1 MSSALLLIALILFA
15 LAGIVLAAFQ
25 LPGTWVILAAA
36 IGYDW
41 YFGFQRLGW
50 KWLVALAAVAVIAE
64 VLDSLFAVAMARKAG
79 ASRRAAVGALIG
91 GFVGMFVLSLPMP
104 VVGTI
109 AGGLLGCFAGAFL
122 AELTHPA
129 HPAGA
134 ELDSGDRIALG
145 TRVGVFAAIG
155 RIMGLLAKMAAA
167 FVIAGAAVAL
177 AIMK

>member
-1 MSSALLLIALILFA
+1 MSVVLLVALIVFA
-15 LAGIVLAAFQ
+15 LGGIVLAAFQ
-25 LPGTWVILAAA
+25 FPGTWVILAAA
-36 IGYDW
+36 VGYDW
-41 YFGFQRLGW
+41 YFGFHRIGW
-50 KWLVALAAVAVIAE
+50 KWLVALAGVAVIAE
-64 VLDSLFAVAMARKAG
+64 VLDSFIAVAMARKAG

-129 HPAGA
+129 GA
-134 ELDSGDRIALG
+134 SLDSGERIALG

-155 RIMGLLAKMAAA
+155 RVMGLLAKMAAA

-177 AIMK
+177 AILK

>member
-1 MSSALLLIALILFA
+1 MSVLLLIGLIIFA

-36 IGYDW
+36 IGYDC

-50 KWLVALAAVAVIAE
+50 KWLVALTAVAVMAE

-91 GFVGMFVLSLPMP
+91 GFVGMFALSLPMP

-129 HPAGA
+129 GA

-155 RIMGLLAKMAAA
+155 RVMGLLAKMAAA

-177 AIMK
+177 AILH